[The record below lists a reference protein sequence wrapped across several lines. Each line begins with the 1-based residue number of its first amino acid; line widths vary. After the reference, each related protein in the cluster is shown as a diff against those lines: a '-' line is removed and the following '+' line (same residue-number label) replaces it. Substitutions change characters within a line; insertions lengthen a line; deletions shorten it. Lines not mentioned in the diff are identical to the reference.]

1 MVWYWN
7 RSLKNDCICCCKHKK
22 LIIHIRLLLE
32 RTRIKLENEA
42 FPCYMDYSS
51 RRGQRLGK
59 YEEWWCGSRDCS
71 LLLVSCTL
79 PSLPSS
85 VPSFCVDGFFVIV
98 IVNVVGS
105 RTITAIETD
114 DIVGTKTD
122 LRKPCVCDHSISSC
136 FGLRSMCERAFAN
149 GLV

>member
-1 MVWYWN
+1 MKIYPSVLASWMILAVDKALV
-7 RSLKNDCICCCKHKK
+7 STKNDEVKVVNVRCCLSVTFSCS
-22 LIIHIRLLLE
+22 
-32 RTRIKLENEA
+32 A
-42 FPCYMDYSS
+42 SS
-51 RRGQRLGK
+51 
-59 YEEWWCGSRDCS
+59 
-71 LLLVSCTL
+71 LVETPL
-79 PSLPSS
+79 
-85 VPSFCVDGFFVIV
+85 FRVDGIFVIIV

-122 LRKPCVCDHSISSC
+122 RRKPCVCDHSISSC